1 MSPPPRVVI
10 VGGGFGGL
18 AAARRLRRA
27 PVQVTVVDRQ
37 NHHLFQP
44 LLYQV
49 ATAGL
54 SPAEIASPIRRILA
68 RQQNAE
74 VLLGDVTAV
83 DTGARHVR
91 TADGTTIPFDFLIV
105 AAGATHSY
113 FGRDEWEGPAPG
125 LKTIEDALE
134 IRRRVLLAFEEA
146 EREPDPAIRREWL
159 TFVVI
164 GGGPTGVEMAGA
176 LAEVARHTLARDFR
190 HIDPGSARIVL
201 LEAAPRI
208 LGAYPEDLSASA
220 ARQLETLCVEVHTG
234 APVTRIDA
242 GGIEA
247 AGRRLAARTVVWAA
261 GVQASPLGR
270 ALGVP
275 LDRAGRVRIES
286 DLSIPGH
293 PGVFV
298 IGDLASLEQD
308 GHPVPGVAP
317 AAIQMGNH
325 AAGNVLRALRDEPL
339 ASFRYRDKGSLATVG
354 RRRGVALIGRLHL
367 SGAVA
372 WLAWLAVHIFF
383 LIGFRNRFVVL
394 FSWAWAYLTYERSAR
409 LIVSSRPEAPPAP
422 ATRRAS

>member
-1 MSPPPRVVI
+1 VI

-18 AAARRLRRA
+18 AAARRLHRA

-68 RQQNAE
+68 RQRNVE
-74 VLLGDVTAV
+74 VLLGDVTTVNAGGRLV
-83 DTGARHVR
+83 T
-91 TADGTTIPFDFLIV
+91 TADGSTIPFDWLIV

-113 FGRDEWEGPAPG
+113 FGRDEWAGPAPG

-146 EREPDPAIRREWL
+146 EREADPRIRQEWL
-159 TFVVI
+159 TFVVV

-176 LAEVARHTLARDFR
+176 LAEIARHTLARDFR
-190 HIDPGSARIVL
+190 HIDPGSARVVL

-208 LGAYPEDLSASA
+208 LGAYPEDLSAAA
-220 ARQLETLCVEVHTG
+220 ARQLETLCVEVYTG
-234 APVTRIDA
+234 ATVSQVDE
-242 GGIEA
+242 GGVEA
-247 AGRRLAARTVVWAA
+247 AGRRLPARTVVWAA
-261 GVQASPLGR
+261 GVQASRLGR
-270 ALGVP
+270 TLGVA
-275 LDRAGRVRIES
+275 LDRSGRVRVRR

-293 PGVFV
+293 PHVFV
-298 IGDLASLEQD
+298 VGDLASLEQD
-308 GHPVPGVAP
+308 GRAVPGVAP
-317 AAIQMGNH
+317 AAIQMGSH
-325 AAGNVLRALRDEPL
+325 AAENILRALRDEPP

-354 RRRGVALIGRLHL
+354 RRRGVAAIGRLRL

-394 FSWAWAYLTYERSAR
+394 FTWAWAYLTYERSAR
-409 LIVSSRPEAPPAP
+409 LIVSYRPEALPTPA
-422 ATRRAS
+422 ARSVS